1 MSQLIEQKPEAAER
15 RETRVEYSTP
25 GVNLRHDAEG
35 FTLEV
40 EMPGVAK
47 NGVDITFD
55 DGKLTLVGHR
65 SQRPES
71 GNRLHGESLARDYRR
86 VFDLDPSIDPD
97 RITASLNQG
106 LLTVRL
112 SKVEAAKPRKIAVG

>member
-1 MSQLIEQKPEAAER
+1 MSQLIEKKSECPAR
-15 RETRVEYSTP
+15 RETRLEYSTP
-25 GVNLRHDAEG
+25 AVNIRHDAEG

-40 EMPGVAK
+40 DMPGVAK

-65 SQRPES
+65 SQRPEP
-71 GNRLHGESLARDYRR
+71 GNRLHGESAARDYRR

>member
-1 MSQLIEQKPEAAER
+1 MSQVLDQKPEAAVR

-25 GVNLRHDAEG
+25 AVNLRHDAEG

-40 EMPGVAK
+40 EMAGVAK

-65 SQRPES
+65 AERSAP
-71 GNRLHGESLARDYRR
+71 GTRLHGESAGRDYRR
-86 VFDLDPSIDPD
+86 VFDLDPAIDPE
-97 RITASLNQG
+97 RITANLEQG
-106 LLTVRL
+106 LLTVHL
-112 SKVEAAKPRKIAVG
+112 PKVEAAKPRKIAVG